1 MSKIDLKQALEI
13 LKSGKW
19 ISNLKCFTA
28 DVNKKTGGKILI
40 LKQCRIAREK
50 TLVRRNAPITSDSGK
65 RKSANHN
72 ENFTLNVELKN
83 KQLRKIH
90 PLLIFELNNLQV
102 I

>member
-1 MSKIDLKQALEI
+1 MSKIDLKQAIEI
-13 LKSGKW
+13 LKSGRW

-28 DVNKKTGGKILI
+28 NVNKKEAGKIII

-50 TLVRRNAPITSDSGK
+50 TLIRRNAPTTSSSGLK
-65 RKSANHN
+65 KSANHN
-72 ENFTLNVELKN
+72 ENFTINVELKN

-90 PLLIFELNNLQV
+90 PLLIFELNNMQV